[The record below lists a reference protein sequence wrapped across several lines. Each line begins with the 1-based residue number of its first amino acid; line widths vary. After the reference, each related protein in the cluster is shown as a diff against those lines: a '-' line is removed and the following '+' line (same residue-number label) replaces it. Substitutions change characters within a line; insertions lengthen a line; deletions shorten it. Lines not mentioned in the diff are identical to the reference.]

1 MSNEVLII
9 VLLVAVMLLAMFFI
23 PQWRGK
29 RAVRQ
34 VLQIF
39 REHSAID
46 AKSAKPP
53 EDLGFKHR
61 GMLEGLLRGRDY
73 KQDALRALM
82 RAEIVQA
89 TEDGRL
95 YLSEDRLSASGL
107 GRDNSYYR

>member
-1 MSNEVLII
+1 MDEVLVI
-9 VLLVAVMLLAMFFI
+9 VLLVAIMLVAMFFI

-34 VLQIF
+34 VIQMF
-39 REHSAID
+39 RGYSAID
-46 AKSAKPP
+46 TKSAKAP

-61 GMLEGLLRGRDY
+61 GMLEGLLRGRDF

-82 RAEIVQA
+82 RTEIIQA

-107 GRDNSYYR
+107 GRNASYYR